1 MGNRPGEI
9 GGTWRTDG
17 RGATGTDPIPR
28 LDATHQTTFIQEGSC
43 TDRDE
48 SGICETGQQDVG
60 IDLDK
65 WEGFIPQYEQ
75 CQIEKGAY

>member
-1 MGNRPGEI
+1 MAEVPPEP
-9 GGTWRTDG
+9 TQYQD
-17 RGATGTDPIPR
+17 

-65 WEGFIPQYEQ
+65 WEGFYTAI
-75 CQIEKGAY
+75 